1 MKEIPWLIMLKPPD
15 PTNFLAC
22 REHYQCC
29 KYRLLRTE
37 EQLFKIFG
45 VSKLADLQMAMDK
58 EQANKYGKHRDIMR
72 LYALQHDEFGAADE
86 AFEAARMLQRKRIEH
101 ETLVG
106 ANK

>member
-1 MKEIPWLIMLKPPD
+1 MMLKPPD

-45 VSKLADLQMAMDK
+45 VNKLADLQMAMDR
-58 EQANKYGKHRDIMR
+58 EMSNKHGKYREIMR
-72 LYALQHDEFGAADE
+72 LYSLQHDEFAAADE
-86 AFEAARMLQRKRIEH
+86 AFDAARMLQRKRIEL
-101 ETLVG
+101 ESLAG
-106 ANK
+106 ATK

>member
-1 MKEIPWLIMLKPPD
+1 MLKPPD
-15 PTNFLAC
+15 PTNYLAC

-58 EQANKYGKHRDIMR
+58 EMANKHGKHREIMR
-72 LYALQHDEFGAADE
+72 LYAVQNDEFGAADE
-86 AFEAARMLQRKRIEH
+86 AFEAARMLQRKRIEQ
-101 ETLVG
+101 ENFAG
-106 ANK
+106 SYK